1 MLKLKT
7 NFNYIL
13 IYVAF
18 SSFQRTLLMK
28 RRDNMAI
35 SKGELEKEQ
44 TKLIKVLEKID
55 KTLDDASTDLFL
67 KEEEL
72 INFRKL
78 NYNDKSSF
86 DRAEFSQVMTSD
98 EMEARRILAK
108 RKCYKSLVNIKDK
121 PYFASFLYKD
131 EEGNI
136 LDIYMALTYLRNDN
150 YDNILYDWRSPI
162 CSLFYDYEIGPC
174 RYKVD
179 DTINKGELLKKRQY
193 IIENR
198 NLINVFDNSLNIN
211 DELLQK
217 TIATTDNEKMKNIVN
232 TIQKEQNEIIRNL
245 DDHNLIVQGIAGSG
259 KTSVA
264 LHRIAFLLYRIKN
277 LKSNN
282 VLIFSPNSIFS
293 EYISNV
299 LPELGEDNTLEST
312 FSDYLSYFLTE
323 YKNIESFSN
332 FISRYYKG
340 NEGDKDIICYK
351 QSKDIIKDLDN
362 YINHLIT
369 NVKVINDIELDKF
382 ITVDSDFINILLKD
396 KFSRFPLFERLEE
409 IAKYLS
415 LKYYGSPGKKKGQ
428 VRKLLKDNL
437 NIPLNLKTLYKDFFQ
452 SDFVKYKLTIK
463 SVKVINYDDALLV
476 SYLKGRLFGFPY
488 NNYIKEVVIDEAQDY
503 NYLQYIIIKEMF
515 KKADFTI
522 LGDVN
527 QNINPY
533 YKYESLEELKEIF
546 PDSNYLELRKTYRS
560 AKEIIEY
567 TNKILNLDYVNAIKK
582 SNHKDVLIRKP
593 KDIKQSL
600 LHDIDTLTKIYK
612 SLAIITKEDEK
623 GEEIHNLLKDDLNIS
638 LLNEDSKKFTKD
650 LVVVPSYIAKGLEF
664 DSVIIID
671 QDHSFKIDKYLY
683 YVACTRAREELIIYE

>member
-1 MLKLKT
+1 
-7 NFNYIL
+7 
-13 IYVAF
+13 
-18 SSFQRTLLMK
+18 
-28 RRDNMAI
+28 MAI

-44 TKLIKVLEKID
+44 TKLIKVLEKVD

-108 RKCYKSLVNIKDK
+108 RKYYKSLVNIKDK

-582 SNHKDVLIRKP
+582 SNHKDVLVREP
-593 KDIKQSL
+593 KDIKKSL

>member
-1 MLKLKT
+1 
-7 NFNYIL
+7 
-13 IYVAF
+13 
-18 SSFQRTLLMK
+18 
-28 RRDNMAI
+28 MAI
-35 SKGELEKEQ
+35 SKVELEKEQ
-44 TKLIKVLEKID
+44 TKLIKVLEKVD

-108 RKCYKSLVNIKDK
+108 RKYYKALVNIKDK

-131 EEGNI
+131 DEGHI

-174 RYKVD
+174 QYKVD

-340 NEGDKDIICYK
+340 NKEDKNIIKYK
-351 QSKDIIKDLDN
+351 QSKDIIKDLNN
-362 YINHLIT
+362 YINHLIA
-369 NVKVINDIELDKF
+369 NVKVTDDIELDKF
-382 ITVDSDFINILLKD
+382 ITVDSTFINILLKD

-452 SDFVKYKLTIK
+452 SNFVKYKLTIK
-463 SVKVINYDDALLV
+463 SVKVINYEDALLV

-488 NNYIKEVVIDEAQDY
+488 NNYIKQVVIDEAQDY

-560 AKEIIEY
+560 TKEIIEY

-582 SNHKDVLIRKP
+582 SNHKDVLVREP
-593 KDIKQSL
+593 KDIKKSL
-600 LHDIDTLTKIYK
+600 LHDIDTLTKTYK
-612 SLAIITKEDEK
+612 SLAIITKEDERGK
-623 GEEIHNLLKDDLNIS
+623 EIYNLLKDDLNIS

>member
-1 MLKLKT
+1 
-7 NFNYIL
+7 
-13 IYVAF
+13 
-18 SSFQRTLLMK
+18 
-28 RRDNMAI
+28 MAI

-108 RKCYKSLVNIKDK
+108 RKYYKSLVNIKDK

-560 AKEIIEY
+560 TKEIIEY

>member
-1 MLKLKT
+1 
-7 NFNYIL
+7 
-13 IYVAF
+13 
-18 SSFQRTLLMK
+18 
-28 RRDNMAI
+28 MAI
-35 SKGELEKEQ
+35 SKVELEKEQ
-44 TKLIKVLEKID
+44 TKLIKVLEKVD

-78 NYNDKSSF
+78 NYNGKSSF

-108 RKCYKSLVNIKDK
+108 RKYYKTLVNIKDK

-131 EEGNI
+131 DEGHI

-174 RYKVD
+174 QYKVD

-282 VLIFSPNSIFS
+282 ILIFSPNSIFS

-340 NEGDKDIICYK
+340 NKEDKNIIKYK

-362 YINHLIT
+362 YINHLIA
-369 NVKVINDIELDKF
+369 NVKVTDDIELDKF
-382 ITVDSDFINILLKD
+382 ITVDSTFINILLKN

-428 VRKLLKDNL
+428 IRKLLKDNL
-437 NIPLNLKTLYKDFFQ
+437 NIPLKLKTLYKDFFQ

-488 NNYIKEVVIDEAQDY
+488 NNYIKQVVIDEAQDY

-560 AKEIIEY
+560 TKEIIEY

-582 SNHKDVLIRKP
+582 SNHKDVLVREP
-593 KDIKQSL
+593 KDIKKSL
-600 LHDIDTLTKIYK
+600 LHDIDTLTKTYK
-612 SLAIITKEDEK
+612 SLAIITKEDERGK
-623 GEEIHNLLKDDLNIS
+623 EIYSLLKDDLNIS

>member
-1 MLKLKT
+1 
-7 NFNYIL
+7 
-13 IYVAF
+13 
-18 SSFQRTLLMK
+18 
-28 RRDNMAI
+28 MAI
-35 SKGELEKEQ
+35 SKVELEKEQ
-44 TKLIKVLEKID
+44 TKLIKVLEKVD

-78 NYNDKSSF
+78 NYNGKSSF

-108 RKCYKSLVNIKDK
+108 RKYYKTLVNIKDK

-131 EEGNI
+131 DEGHI

-174 RYKVD
+174 QYKVD

-293 EYISNV
+293 EYISDV

-340 NEGDKDIICYK
+340 NKEDKDIIKYK
-351 QSKDIIKDLDN
+351 QSKDIIKDLNN
-362 YINHLIT
+362 YINHLIA
-369 NVKVINDIELDKF
+369 NVKVTDDIELDKF
-382 ITVDSDFINILLKD
+382 ITVDSTFINILLKD

-437 NIPLNLKTLYKDFFQ
+437 NIPLKLKTLYKDFFQ

-488 NNYIKEVVIDEAQDY
+488 NNYIKQVVIDEAQDY

-546 PDSNYLELRKTYRS
+546 LDSNYLELRKTYRS
-560 AKEIIEY
+560 TKEIIEY

-582 SNHKDVLIRKP
+582 SNHKDVLVREP
-593 KDIKQSL
+593 KDIKKSL
-600 LHDIDTLTKIYK
+600 LHDIDTLTKTYK
-612 SLAIITKEDEK
+612 SLAIITKEDERGK
-623 GEEIHNLLKDDLNIS
+623 EIYNLLKDDLNIS